1 MHDLEHGFLRAY
13 FANWR
18 KQHKGD
24 EIHKKFWQCARST
37 TLADLQDILDSMSGK
52 SKTAIQKTPMHA
64 WCRAYFD
71 TVNVCDAYENNMC
84 EVFNGNMI
92 SLRYKAIYTLLE
104 EIRVMVMRRHVERRA
119 YPEKKFKGSF
129 GDRIWPKI
137 VSAGKA
143 SGDYHIVAR
152 EGDAY
157 EVLSGGYSLKPVEGD
172 RFWEKAFHGVID
184 PPELRKTYPGRKKK
198 EGDGRM
204 GRTSWYKII
213 QEMSESDL
221 QRVAKSQENGGAP
234 SETYFSV
241 QRGAFVL
248 ASSDNPPQSVADK
261 AIADYSVIAHS
272 RESSL
277 IQNLTS
283 SLI

>member
-1 MHDLEHGFLRAY
+1 
-13 FANWR
+13 
-18 KQHKGD
+18 
-24 EIHKKFWQCARST
+24 
-37 TLADLQDILDSMSGK
+37 
-52 SKTAIQKTPMHA
+52 
-64 WCRAYFD
+64 
-71 TVNVCDAYENNMC
+71 MC

-137 VSAGKA
+137 VSAGNA
-143 SGDYHIVAR
+143 SGDCHIVAR

-157 EVLSGGYSLKPVEGD
+157 EVLSGGVRYVVNLGRRSCSCRGWNLTGIPCKHVYRIMVHRKEEIEEYVHPCYHRQTFLDTYQYSLKPVEGD

-184 PPELRKTYPGRKKK
+184 PPELRKTNPGRKKK
-198 EGDGRM
+198 EGC
-204 GRTSWYKII
+204 
-213 QEMSESDL
+213 
-221 QRVAKSQENGGAP
+221 KSRENGGAP
-234 SETYFSV
+234 SETRAKV

-261 AIADYSVIAHS
+261 AIADYSQQLPTQ
-272 RESSL
+272 ES
-277 IQNLTS
+277 QA
-283 SLI
+283 